1 MTSAG
6 DRRSGQRCERRPRQ
20 PAACRRCSS
29 RLALALV
36 ALGLGTSTISSGRV
50 QAQEAA
56 TEPSG
61 WAVETFRE
69 LAPDPQVPHLQ
80 VPDLQAPDLQAPDL
94 QALDLQSGGPV
105 PFPSE
110 PAPDLPSVSN
120 AVARPPNLSGAVEQ
134 KPDTADATQAKTSAH
149 AMDVRITGDAS
160 AATFE
165 IDLSVGVTAEVFT
178 LASPYRVIIDLPNL
192 TFALPNAPQPVPSG
206 LVKDFRYGLF
216 AEGKARVVIDTAGP
230 VQITAAT
237 MTKIG
242 SQTAVTLKIAIAPVD
257 AAIFGAGTGAS
268 RSANATAQVTPEVP
282 AAPEAPAK
290 PNSAKARPVIVID
303 PGHGGIDPGA
313 IGASNIAE
321 KSIVLDVARHLK
333 TALVQTGKFDVR
345 MTRSSDVFISLDRRL
360 KASLDFGAD
369 LFVSLHADSIEETA
383 AAELIRGATVYTL
396 SERASDEE
404 ARKRAEKENAS
415 DLIAGLENK
424 DAAGFDQVKS
434 ILIDLIKRENSNFSA
449 DYSNVVATRLS
460 KNITMSRDPQRS
472 AAFKVLKQSHA
483 PSVLIE
489 LGYMSNSE
497 DRQQM
502 MTLEWQQKVAK
513 AITGAT
519 LAYFS
524 KRSP

>member
-1 MTSAG
+1 M
-6 DRRSGQRCERRPRQ
+6 
-20 PAACRRCSS
+20 
-29 RLALALV
+29 
-36 ALGLGTSTISSGRV
+36 SSGRV
-50 QAQEAA
+50 LAQDAA
-56 TEPSG
+56 SEPSG
-61 WAVETFRE
+61 WTVETVPE
-69 LAPDPQVPHLQ
+69 IAPAVQSPNLQ
-80 VPDLQAPDLQAPDL
+80 VPDSQGVDLQAVAP
-94 QALDLQSGGPV
+94 APP
-105 PFPSE
+105 PFAPISE
-110 PAPDLPSVSN
+110 PPSLSN
-120 AVARPPNLSGAVEQ
+120 AVARTPDPREAPEQ
-134 KPDTADATQAKTSAH
+134 KPSLADTTQAKTSAH
-149 AMDVRITGDAS
+149 ATDVRITGDAS

-192 TFALPNAPQPVPSG
+192 AFALPNAPQPAPSG
-206 LVKDFRYGLF
+206 LVMDFRYGLF

-230 VQITAAT
+230 VQITSAN
-237 MTKIG
+237 MTKLG
-242 SQTAVTLKIAIAPVD
+242 SGTAVTLKISLAPVD
-257 AAIFGAGTGAS
+257 VASFGGGTGAS
-268 RSANATAQVTPEVP
+268 RSATATTPT
-282 AAPEAPAK
+282 APEAPAK
-290 PNSAKARPVIVID
+290 PKSAKARPVIVID

-313 IGASNIAE
+313 LGASNIAE
-321 KSIVLDVARHLK
+321 KSIVLDVARQLK
-333 TALVQTGKFDVR
+333 AALVQTGKFDVR

-449 DYSNVVATRLS
+449 DYSNVVAGKLS

-519 LAYFS
+519 VAYFS
-524 KRSP
+524 KRSPH